1 MLKISFLLCEINSKT
16 LLFLFLK
23 VLFKK
28 LVLQIPSTL
37 NENVSLGFEFSLSD
51 FFLSSILDLCY
62 IFPAPIHTLATSD
75 GAVPPSFSSLR
86 SIVPSARQPR
96 LPDCWRISP

>member
-28 LVLQIPSTL
+28 LVLQIPSAL

-51 FFLSSILDLCY
+51 FFCRLFQIYATC
-62 IFPAPIHTLATSD
+62 FPASIHTLATSD